1 MVPRRAAP
9 LGLIL
14 LGIFLLY
21 RFHSLSARIQSP
33 PRVAAPL
40 AALRVA
46 AADAAT
52 TRRAPDAAAP
62 LEEATIPPRAVDA
75 RAPPPLP
82 PLPPLPSASA
92 AGPTAGAWKG
102 SVLVALNK
110 KVYRYE
116 DEREYRCAGGGGCRF
131 TTRRSEFESADAVID
146 VLKDPRNAKPLDFKR
161 KSSQPVGVIISE
173 QDEAKRQSGAYSSNR
188 YDFEIGYNRRTATVW
203 RPFMC
208 NELSRRTNVTIADA
222 LLAGP
227 PRRRPPD
234 WQGLRATEWA
244 VQQSA
249 VAAFVS
255 NCVGWRLEYLREL
268 RKQVRLDSFG
278 SCANN
283 DKSCPKNGP
292 RKCDKILKAAGYKF
306 VFAFENTH
314 ESHYVTEKVYT
325 GLRSGVVPIYDG
337 APEVLQHVP
346 GPRSIILA
354 KDFADA
360 TALGAHLKR
369 LLANQSAY
377 EEYFAW
383 DLTKFARRE
392 TVAQC
397 PWQCRVCAHVAAT
410 RAKGAAPKK
419 KGRSS
424 RVTYSE

>member
-1 MVPRRAAP
+1 MARHHRAASVGLLL
-9 LGLIL
+9 LGL
-14 LGIFLLY
+14 FLLY
-21 RFHSLSARIQSP
+21 RFHSFFSTRPQAQSP
-33 PRVAAPL
+33 RRASAPL
-40 AALRVA
+40 AALQVDA
-46 AADAAT
+46 TSAAT
-52 TRRAPDAAAP
+52 NAASASKA
-62 LEEATIPPRAVDA
+62 LEEATRPPRAAHA
-75 RAPPPLP
+75 RSPP

-92 AGPTAGAWKG
+92 AGVTADGWNG
-102 SVLVALNK
+102 NILVALNK
-110 KVYRYE
+110 KVYRYV
-116 DEREYRCAGGGGCRF
+116 DERGYQCHGGGGCRF
-131 TTRRSEFESADAVID
+131 TTRRSEFDSADAVID
-146 VLKDPRNAKPLDFKR
+146 VLKDPRNTKPLDFKR
-161 KSSQPVGVIISE
+161 KASQPVGVIISE
-173 QDEAKRQSGAYSSNR
+173 QDEAKERNGAYSSNR

-222 LLAGP
+222 LLPGP

-234 WQGLRATEWA
+234 WQGLKATEWA
-244 VQQSA
+244 AQQNA

-268 RKQVRLDSFG
+268 RKHVRLDSFG

-292 RKCDKILKAAGYKF
+292 HKCDKILKAAGYKF
-306 VFAFENTH
+306 IFAFENTH

-325 GLRSGVVPIYDG
+325 GLRSGAVPIYDG

-354 KDFADA
+354 KDFPDA

-377 EEYFAW
+377 DEYFAW
-383 DLTKFARRE
+383 DLADFARRE

-397 PWQCRVCAHVAAT
+397 PWQCRVCAHVAAM
-410 RAKGAAPKK
+410 RAKGAAPKR
-419 KGRSS
+419 GRAS
-424 RVTYSE
+424 RMA